1 MEVINEASASNFIM
15 KLSGTLYVIAD
26 AKALCSILY
35 ILEIFKQK
43 LLGSIAPHL
52 SYIKLAKKFNLW

>member
-43 LLGSIAPHL
+43 AVRVHCTPPQLH
-52 SYIKLAKKFNLW
+52 

>member
-1 MEVINEASASNFIM
+1 MEVINEASASSFIM
-15 KLSGTLYVIAD
+15 NLSGTLYVIAD

-43 LLGSIAPHL
+43 AVGVHCTPTQLH
-52 SYIKLAKKFNLW
+52 